1 MEVYIVDLFVMI
13 QLLKEL
19 MCHNDVFIDH
29 EPFFL
34 FLLSP
39 LLFYLLTIFPPILEP
54 SLLDKFAQGILYQL
68 KLKPVA
74 SLLIPIEMAP
84 CLAPTSVDSMP
95 SLRRSSRVSS
105 PPESNG
111 FSLERHVSH
120 HSSLQSISIPPF
132 L

>member
-1 MEVYIVDLFVMI
+1 MDLFVMTL
-13 QLLKEL
+13 LLKEL

-29 EPFFL
+29 EPFFFFFL

-39 LLFYLLTIFPPILEP
+39 LLFHLLTIFPPILEP

-74 SLLIPIEMAP
+74 SILNPIEMAP
-84 CLAPTSVDSMP
+84 GLAPTSVDSKP

-120 HSSLQSISIPPF
+120 HSSLQSISFLPF
-132 L
+132 F